1 MHDAPPSPE
10 AEMLSQLIVELM
22 RRDIVPVEAIEAVA
36 DHFDAEAEHADYEDE
51 KEANA
56 NKAHLARCLIVYAA
70 AEPSQQQRARSRRE
84 RLKLV
89 MGARI
94 AADGGNEAG

>member
-1 MHDAPPSPE
+1 VDDAPPSPE

-22 RRDIVPVEAIEAVA
+22 RRDIVPVEAVA
-36 DHFDAEAEHADYEDE
+36 DHFDAEAEHAEYEDE

-56 NKAHLARCLIVYAA
+56 NKAHLARCLIVHAA
-70 AEPSQQQRARSRRE
+70 AEPSAQQRARARRE
-84 RLKLV
+84 RIRLV
-89 MGARI
+89 QTARI